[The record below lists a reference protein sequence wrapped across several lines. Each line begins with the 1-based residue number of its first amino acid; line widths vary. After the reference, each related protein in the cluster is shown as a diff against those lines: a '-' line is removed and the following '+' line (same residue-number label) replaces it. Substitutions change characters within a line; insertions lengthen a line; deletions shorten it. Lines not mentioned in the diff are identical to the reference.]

1 MLLIFSIHG
10 HFVTVLLALRQAR
23 RPDDA
28 GSNFI
33 ILAAEPLKTLIC
45 FKNEMTELNVS
56 KNVALNYLN
65 CATNKL
71 TSLDISKNPAL
82 TYLNCN
88 NNTISSI
95 NFGDG
100 DALEELRCHSNRLTE
115 LNLSKF
121 ASLSLLGCAYNQMT
135 TLDVSMTAI
144 GSGKE
149 STPLSCQMES
159 LKTLYLKTGWEIQ
172 YITVDRSPNF
182 IHVNTVIEYKD

>member
-1 MLLIFSIHG
+1 
-10 HFVTVLLALRQAR
+10 
-23 RPDDA
+23 
-28 GSNFI
+28 
-33 ILAAEPLKTLIC
+33 
-45 FKNEMTELNVS
+45 MTELNVS

-100 DALEELRCHSNRLTE
+100 DALEELRCQSNRLTE

-149 STPLSCQMES
+149 STPLSCRMES

-172 YITVDRSPNF
+172 YITVDRSPSF

>member
-1 MLLIFSIHG
+1 
-10 HFVTVLLALRQAR
+10 
-23 RPDDA
+23 
-28 GSNFI
+28 
-33 ILAAEPLKTLIC
+33 
-45 FKNEMTELNVS
+45 MTELNVN

-88 NNTISSI
+88 YNTVNSI
-95 NFGDG
+95 NFGDSPV
-100 DALEELRCHSNRLTE
+100 LEELRCQYNQFTE
-115 LNLSKF
+115 LDLSNLT
-121 ASLSLLGCAYNQMT
+121 SLSLLDCGYNQMT
-135 TLDVSMTAI
+135 TLDVSMTAL

-172 YITVDRSPNF
+172 YITVDRSPSF

>member
-1 MLLIFSIHG
+1 
-10 HFVTVLLALRQAR
+10 
-23 RPDDA
+23 
-28 GSNFI
+28 
-33 ILAAEPLKTLIC
+33 
-45 FKNEMTELNVS
+45 MTELNVS

-88 NNTISSI
+88 NNTIISI

-100 DALEELRCHSNRLTE
+100 DALEELRCQSNRLTE

-149 STPLSCQMES
+149 GTSLSCQMES

-172 YITVDRSPNF
+172 YITVDRSPSF

>member
-1 MLLIFSIHG
+1 M
-10 HFVTVLLALRQAR
+10 ALRQAR
-23 RPDDA
+23 QPDDA

-33 ILAAEPLKTLIC
+33 TLAAEPLKTLIC

-88 NNTISSI
+88 YNTVNSI
-95 NFGDG
+95 NFGDSPV
-100 DALEELRCHSNRLTE
+100 LEELRCQYNQFTE
-115 LNLSKF
+115 LDLSNLT
-121 ASLSLLGCAYNQMT
+121 SLSLLDCGYNQMT
-135 TLDVSMTAI
+135 TLDVSMTAL

-149 STPLSCQMES
+149 SMPLSCRMES
-159 LKTLYLKTGWEIQ
+159 LKTLYLKTGWTIP
-172 YITVDRSPNF
+172 YITEDRYKSF
-182 IHVNTVIEYKD
+182 IHENTVIEYKD

>member
-1 MLLIFSIHG
+1 
-10 HFVTVLLALRQAR
+10 
-23 RPDDA
+23 
-28 GSNFI
+28 
-33 ILAAEPLKTLIC
+33 
-45 FKNEMTELNVS
+45 MTELNVS

-88 NNTISSI
+88 YNTVNSI
-95 NFGDG
+95 NFGDSPV
-100 DALEELRCHSNRLTE
+100 LEELRCQYNQFTE
-115 LNLSKF
+115 LDLSNLT
-121 ASLSLLGCAYNQMT
+121 SLSLLDCGYNQMT

-149 STPLSCQMES
+149 STSLSCQMES
-159 LKTLYLKTGWEIQ
+159 QKTLYLKTGWEIQ